1 MVPSILGKKIGM
13 TRVFRE
19 SGESIPVSVLELG
32 PCYIVQIK
40 TEDKEGY
47 NAIQIGFQTKKDKVL
62 NKPLIGHFKAAGRG
76 GFTYLREIKVDD
88 VNAFELGQ
96 KITSAIFNAGDM
108 VTVRGLSKGRGFS
121 GVVKRWGFS
130 GGDTSHGCRSHRVPG
145 SIGASAT
152 PSRVMR
158 GKKLPGR
165 MGNQRVTVKN
175 LKVVDVV
182 KEKNVILVKGA
193 VPGSRGSLVELK
205 IQRPKMQNEM
215 TKM

>member
-1 MVPSILGKKIGM
+1 MVKGILGKKIGM

-19 SGESIPVSVLELG
+19 NGESIPVSVLEVG
-32 PCYIVQIK
+32 PCYIIQIK
-40 TEDKEGY
+40 KEEKEGY
-47 NAIQIGFQTKKDKVL
+47 NAIQIGFQPKKDKAI
-62 NKPLIGHFKAAGRG
+62 NKPLSGHFTAAGKG

-88 VNAFELGQ
+88 VDSFELGQ
-96 KITSAIFNAGDM
+96 EVTSEIFNVGDL
-108 VTVRGLSKGRGFS
+108 VTVRGLSKGRGFT

-130 GGDTSHGCRSHRVPG
+130 GGDTSHGSRSHKVPG

-165 MGNQRVTVKN
+165 MGNQRVAVKN

-182 KEKNVILVKGA
+182 KEKNVVLVKGA
-193 VPGSRGSLVELK
+193 VPGSRGSLLEVK
-205 IQRPKMQNEM
+205 INSQKLQDAE
-215 TKM
+215 

>member
-1 MVPSILGKKIGM
+1 MVQGLLGKKIGM

-19 SGESIPVSVLELG
+19 NGESIPVSVLELG

-47 NAIQIGFQTKKDKVL
+47 NAIQIGFQPKRDKVL

-88 VNAFELGQ
+88 VNTFEIGQ
-96 KITSAIFNAGDM
+96 EVTSAIFNVGDM

-130 GGDTSHGCRSHRVPG
+130 GGDTSHGCRSHKVPG

-193 VPGSRGSLVELK
+193 VPGHRGSLVELK
-205 IQRPKMQNEM
+205 IHRHRVNDAM
-215 TKM
+215 